1 MGGSALRV
9 RVCRDRQVEGVEE
22 MIDDDKLVEIIE
34 KAISDNFESITDP
47 SLYDAV
53 YMVGMDVADAVGKA
67 IKEGLVKAIKE
78 EQQRCKLSPQHKL
91 T

>member
-1 MGGSALRV
+1 
-9 RVCRDRQVEGVEE
+9 

-34 KAISDNFESITDP
+34 KAISDNMTITDS

-53 YMVGMDVADAVGKA
+53 YSVGMDVAAVV
-67 IKEGLVKAIKE
+67 VKLCSE
-78 EQQRCKLSPQHKL
+78 HKL